1 MTPYSLFPLSDYW
14 WFYLAFTLFVL
25 AMLALDLGV
34 FHRKP
39 KEVSFTEAMVWS
51 VVWLVVAL
59 AFNYGFYLYADWK
72 FHHDPRLLGIEGFEP
87 GPMARTVGLQFLTG
101 YIIERA
107 LAIDNIF
114 VFVVIFKFFGVPGI
128 YQHRVLFYGIIGALV
143 FRILFIAAGAALMQ
157 FHWVVVAFGVLL
169 LFTGVKLLFTDDEP
183 VDPAHNKLLA
193 FLSRT
198 LPVTRGLEGQKF
210 LLRRDG
216 RTWVTPL
223 FVALLFIELMDIV
236 FALDSVPAIF
246 AITREP
252 LIVFTSNILAILGL
266 RVMYFLLASIVH
278 KFRFLKYGLGLVLI
292 FVGLKMVWLNKLFE
306 GSEEH
311 HGHFPILWSLYII
324 GGLIGASIF
333 ASLVIPVKE
342 EKVPATEAE
351 AEPPSTPEA
360 AAQTEPSADEKK
372 G

>member
-1 MTPYSLFPLSDYW
+1 
-14 WFYLAFTLFVL
+14 
-25 AMLALDLGV
+25 MLALDLGV

-39 KEVSFTEAMVWS
+39 KEVSFKEALVWS

-59 AFNYGFYLYADWK
+59 VFNYGFYLYADWK
-72 FHHDPRLLGIEGFEP
+72 FHRDPRLLAIEGFQSAE
-87 GPMARTVGLQFLTG
+87 MAKTVGLQFLTG

-114 VFVVIFKFFGVPGI
+114 VFVVIFKFFGVPAI

-143 FRILFIAAGAALMQ
+143 FRMIFIAAGAALMQ
-157 FHWVVVAFGVLL
+157 FYWVVIAFGVLL

-183 VDPAHNKLLA
+183 VDPANNKLLA
-193 FLSRT
+193 FLNRK
-198 LPVTRGLEGQKF
+198 LPVTRHLEGQRF
-210 LLRRDG
+210 FFRRDG
-216 RTWVTPL
+216 RFWVTPL
-223 FVALLFIELMDIV
+223 FVALLFIEMMDIV

-292 FVGLKMVWLNKLFE
+292 FVGLKMVWLNQAF
-306 GSEEH
+306 G
-311 HGHFPILWSLYII
+311 GHFPILWSLYII
-324 GGLIGASIF
+324 GGLIGASIL
-333 ASLVIPVKE
+333 ASLLIPEKE
-342 EKVPATEAE
+342 AKET
-351 AEPPSTPEA
+351 PSE
-360 AAQTEPSADEKK
+360 
-372 G
+372 